1 MISLAAAL
9 WPARDASAQALP
21 VARSAL
27 ALDSSGGC
35 DMVPETH
42 APLLVLTSEGIARHN
57 GDGTF
62 AWLCPSRW
70 GGARD
75 VRAAADATGRDLWVV
90 ADGALWASGDSGCSG
105 TPVLLPGGAAAIDV
119 MFWRSALWVLTGP
132 TSDGEA
138 LLLRRDG
145 DTLLQVAAW
154 ADFRPDGMAPEGP
167 DRLWLAGA
175 LPEPQVRRLSLAG
188 GLTGDALLPIL
199 PEDRRDLDRLLPVA
213 AADGEAYLVARRRR
227 EQWTWH
233 ARVDVE
239 DVVPVVTVTDTGERS
254 AFLAGPALL
263 DGQWLVSLDGALH
276 TAVPGQGA
284 WTRTGA
290 QVAWISLAGLG
301 ERVFA
306 GSIEQLGAILELKD
320 NGEPRERPVWSV
332 AQVEGPGYLC
342 AASATCDADWA
353 AAAEAAG
360 LDVDADPAVCPDGR
374 TADDLNPSACACDSR
389 GTVGWLG
396 WLVVPWWRRR
406 RVARSAQTC
415 SGVVP
420 GGSR

>member
-1 MISLAAAL
+1 MNLLDLVQAQLNEARLARLASIAGESATGVRKAVSGAAL
-9 WPARDASAQALP
+9 PAIL
-21 VARSAL
+21 VGLARQYA
-27 ALDSSGGC
+27 
-35 DMVPETH
+35 
-42 APLLVLTSEGIARHN
+42 
-57 GDGTF
+57 
-62 AWLCPSRW
+62 
-70 GGARD
+70 
-75 VRAAADATGRDLWVV
+75 
-90 ADGALWASGDSGCSG
+90 
-105 TPVLLPGGAAAIDV
+105 
-119 MFWRSALWVLTGP
+119 
-132 TSDGEA
+132 GEA
-138 LLLRRDG
+138 GAGRLLELMR
-145 DTLLQVAAW
+145 
-154 ADFRPDGMAPEGP
+154 
-167 DRLWLAGA
+167 
-175 LPEPQVRRLSLAG
+175 AG
-188 GLTGDALLPIL
+188 GHDGSLLI
-199 PEDRRDLDRLLPVA
+199 
-213 AADGEAYLVARRRR
+213 
-227 EQWTWH
+227 
-233 ARVDVE
+233 
-239 DVVPVVTVTDTGERS
+239 
-254 AFLAGPALL
+254 
-263 DGQWLVSLDGALH
+263 SLDGALH

-284 WTRTGA
+284 WTPTGA
-290 QVAWISLAGLG
+290 QVAWISLVGLG

-420 GGSR
+420 GGSW

>member
-1 MISLAAAL
+1 MIMLAAAL
-9 WPARDASAQALP
+9 CSARSGWAQALP
-21 VARSAL
+21 VARGVL
-27 ALDSSGGC
+27 ALDSGGGC

-42 APLLVLTSEGIARHN
+42 SPLLVLTTEGIARHN
-57 GDGTF
+57 GDGSY

-75 VRAAADATGRDLWVV
+75 VRAATDATGRDLWVV
-90 ADGALWASGDSGCSG
+90 ADGALWTSGDSGCTGSE
-105 TPVLLPGGAAAIDV
+105 LALPGGAAAVDV
-119 MFWRSALWVLTGP
+119 MFWRSALWVLTGAG
-132 TSDGEA
+132 SDGEARLLRRDGEA
-138 LLLRRDG
+138 LLE
-145 DTLLQVAAW
+145 VASW
-154 ADFRPDGMAPEGP
+154 PDFRPDGMAPDGP

-188 GLTGDALLPIL
+188 GLTGDAALPIL

-213 AADGEAYLVARRRR
+213 AADGEAWFVARRRR

-239 DVVPVVTVTDTGERS
+239 DVVPVVTVTDTGERA
-254 AFLAGPALL
+254 AFLAGPARL
-263 DGQWLVSLDGALH
+263 DGEWLISLDGSLH
-276 TAVPGQGA
+276 TAIPGQGA
-284 WTRTGA
+284 WTPTGA
-290 QVAWISLAGLG
+290 TVAWISLAGLG

-320 NGEPRERPVWSV
+320 NGEPRERPVWTL
-332 AQVEGPGYLC
+332 AQVAGPGDLC
-342 AASATCDADWA
+342 AASAACDADWA
-353 AAAEAAG
+353 AAAEVAG
-360 LDVDADPAVCPDGR
+360 LDVEADPAVCPDGR
-374 TADDLNPSACACDSR
+374 TADDLNPSACACDSL

-396 WLVVPWWRRR
+396 WVVVPWWRRR
-406 RVARSAQTC
+406 RVARSGQTC